1 MSTNGGF
8 IKRQRLQGLDEL
20 KKTPPVSSP
29 DVGETARPEMQSMEK
44 IDAIAT
50 KAGFVSRE
58 PVERKVMRQGRLRSE
73 KSQND
78 SLTIRCRTETL
89 NRFKTYCIDQGMSQ
103 GEALEVILNKAGI
116 P

>member
-1 MSTNGGF
+1 
-8 IKRQRLQGLDEL
+8 
-20 KKTPPVSSP
+20 
-29 DVGETARPEMQSMEK
+29 MEK

-50 KAGFVSRE
+50 KDGFVSRE

>member
-1 MSTNGGF
+1 MSSTGGF
-8 IKRQRLQGLDEL
+8 IKRQNLQGLEEL
-20 KKTPPVSSP
+20 KKKPPVSEP
-29 DVGETARPEMQSMEK
+29 DVGETSRPEMQSMER
-44 IDAIAT
+44 IDAIAE

-89 NRFKTYCIDQGMSQ
+89 NRFKTYCIDRGISQ
-103 GEALEVILNKAGI
+103 GEALEAILDKAGV